1 VRRLAVIVYFAI
13 GALGL
18 AFVTALAAA
27 VAVRRARA
35 STDERVAEAVRTL
48 AAGMQETMRDLA
60 GALENGLPENRVDRF
75 VIELASSLDLDLVAG
90 RTLEAVATIGG
101 VEGAFLDAAGP
112 GGARLAASLG
122 IPEEEAAKAAVT
134 LPENDNLRAIEIS
147 YRYRLDAA
155 DEASAS
161 LVRSGVVVTLRDD
174 GESVGTLSA
183 FTRSP
188 VRRITDGE
196 IDELE
201 GVAFRAGTAL
211 ENARRYAEARALA
224 DLDALTRLHNRRY
237 FHETL
242 AREVSRALRYER
254 RLALVVLD
262 LDDFKAVNDR
272 IGHLAGDGV
281 LAEAAERM
289 LTAVR
294 TVDVTCRVG
303 GDEFA
308 VLLPEAGV
316 EDGQLLAGRI
326 ATAVSARPIGNAGVL
341 KLSAGVAE
349 LRSTDQPNDLFQR
362 ADQALYRAKELGK
375 ARTVAVDGA

>member
-13 GALGL
+13 GAICL
-18 AFVTALAAA
+18 AFLTAVAAA

-35 STDERVAEAVRTL
+35 ATDERVAEAVQTL

-60 GALENGLPENRVDRF
+60 GALDAGSRVPRPDRF
-75 VIELASSLDLDLVAG
+75 VVELAATLDLDQVAG
-90 RTLEAVATIGG
+90 RTLEAAATIPG
-101 VEGAFLDAAGP
+101 VEAAFLDAAGP
-112 GGARLAASLG
+112 DGARLAASLG
-122 IPEEEAAKAAVT
+122 IPEDEAAKTAVSI
-134 LPENDNLRAIEIS
+134 PDNDNLRAVEVS

-155 DEASAS
+155 DESS
-161 LVRSGVVVTLRDD
+161 TLVRSGVVLPLRAD
-174 GESVGTLSA
+174 GEPVGTLSA

-188 VRRITDGE
+188 VRQISDGE

-201 GVAFRAGTAL
+201 SVAFKAGAAL

-242 AREVSRALRYER
+242 AREVARALRYER
-254 RLALVVLD
+254 RLAVIVFD
-262 LDDFKAVNDR
+262 LDDFKAINDR

-281 LAEAAERM
+281 LAEAAERL
-289 LTAVR
+289 LTAAR
-294 TVDVTCRVG
+294 TADIACRVG

-308 VLLPEAGV
+308 VIVPEGGV
-316 EDGQLLAGRI
+316 EDGEELAGRI
-326 ATAVSARPIGNAGVL
+326 AEAISARPIGNAGVL
-341 KLSAGVAE
+341 QLSAGVAE
-349 LRSTDQPNDLFQR
+349 LRAGDQPDDLFKR
-362 ADQALYRAKELGK
+362 ADDALYRAKELGK

>member
-13 GALGL
+13 GAICL
-18 AFVTALAAA
+18 AFLTAVAAA

-35 STDERVAEAVRTL
+35 ATDERVAEAVQTL

-60 GALENGLPENRVDRF
+60 GALDAGSRVPRPDRF
-75 VIELASSLDLDLVAG
+75 VVELAATLDLDQVAG
-90 RTLEAVATIGG
+90 RTLEAAATIPG
-101 VEGAFLDAAGP
+101 VEAAFLDAAGAD
-112 GGARLAASLG
+112 GARLAASLG
-122 IPEEEAAKAAVT
+122 IPEDEAAKTAISI
-134 LPENDNLRAIEIS
+134 PDNDNLRAVEIS

-155 DEASAS
+155 DESS
-161 LVRSGVVVTLRDD
+161 TLVRSGVVLPLRAD
-174 GESVGTLSA
+174 GEPVGTLSA

-188 VRRITDGE
+188 VRQISDGE

-201 GVAFRAGTAL
+201 SVAFKAGAAL

-242 AREVSRALRYER
+242 AREVARALRYER
-254 RLALVVLD
+254 RLAVIVFD
-262 LDDFKAVNDR
+262 LDDFKAINDR

-281 LAEAAERM
+281 LAEAAERL
-289 LTAVR
+289 LTAAR
-294 TVDVTCRVG
+294 TADIACRVG

-308 VLLPEAGV
+308 VIVPEGGV
-316 EDGQLLAGRI
+316 EDGEELAGRI
-326 ATAVSARPIGNAGVL
+326 AEAISARPIGNAGVL
-341 KLSAGVAE
+341 QLSAGVAE
-349 LRSTDQPNDLFQR
+349 LRAGDQPDDLFKR
-362 ADQALYRAKELGK
+362 ADDALYRAKELGK

>member
-13 GALGL
+13 GAIGL
-18 AFVTALAAA
+18 AFLTALAAA

-35 STDERVAEAVRTL
+35 STDERVAEAVKTL

-60 GALENGLPENRVDRF
+60 GALEGGLPASRADRF
-75 VIELASSLDLDLVAG
+75 VVELASSLDLDLVAG
-90 RTLEAVATIGG
+90 RTLDAVATIGG

-112 GGARLAASLG
+112 GGARLSASLG
-122 IPEEEAAKAAVT
+122 IPEEEAAKTAVT
-134 LPENDNLRAIEIS
+134 LPENDNLRAVEIS

-155 DEASAS
+155 DESSA
-161 LVRSGVVVTLRDD
+161 LVRSGVVVPLRAD
-174 GESVGTLSA
+174 GEAVGTLSA

-188 VRRITDGE
+188 VRRLTDGE

-201 GVAFRAGTAL
+201 GVAFKAGTAL
-211 ENARRYAEARALA
+211 ENARHYAEARALA

-262 LDDFKAVNDR
+262 LDDFKAINDR

-281 LAEAAERM
+281 LTEAAERM

-308 VLLPEAGV
+308 VILPEAGV
-316 EDGQLLAGRI
+316 EDGQMLAGRI
-326 ATAVSARPIGNAGVL
+326 ARAVAARPISNAGL
-341 KLSAGVAE
+341 LNLSAGVAE
-349 LRSTDQPNDLFQR
+349 LRADDQPNDLFQR

>member
-13 GALGL
+13 GAICL
-18 AFVTALAAA
+18 AFLTAVAAA

-35 STDERVAEAVRTL
+35 ATDERVAEAVQTL

-60 GALENGLPENRVDRF
+60 GALDAGSRVPRPDRF
-75 VIELASSLDLDLVAG
+75 VVELAATLDLDQVAG
-90 RTLEAVATIGG
+90 RTLEAAATIPG
-101 VEGAFLDAAGP
+101 VEAAFLDAAGAD
-112 GGARLAASLG
+112 GARLAASLG
-122 IPEEEAAKAAVT
+122 IPEDEAAKTAISI
-134 LPENDNLRAIEIS
+134 PDNDNLRAVEVS

-155 DEASAS
+155 DESS
-161 LVRSGVVVTLRDD
+161 TLVRSGVVLPLRAD
-174 GESVGTLSA
+174 GEPVGTLSA

-188 VRRITDGE
+188 VRQISDGE

-201 GVAFRAGTAL
+201 SVAFKAGAAL

-242 AREVSRALRYER
+242 AREVARALRYER
-254 RLALVVLD
+254 RLAVIVFD
-262 LDDFKAVNDR
+262 LDDFKAINDR

-281 LAEAAERM
+281 LAEAAERL
-289 LTAVR
+289 LTAAR
-294 TVDVTCRVG
+294 TADIACRVG

-308 VLLPEAGV
+308 VIVPEGGV
-316 EDGQLLAGRI
+316 EDGEELAGRI
-326 ATAVSARPIGNAGVL
+326 AEAISARPIGNAGVL
-341 KLSAGVAE
+341 QLSAGVAE
-349 LRSTDQPNDLFQR
+349 LRAGDQPDDLFKR
-362 ADQALYRAKELGK
+362 ADDALYRAKELGK

>member
-13 GALGL
+13 GAICL
-18 AFVTALAAA
+18 AFLTAVAAA

-35 STDERVAEAVRTL
+35 ATDERVAEAVQTL

-60 GALENGLPENRVDRF
+60 GALEGGARAPRVDRF
-75 VIELASSLDLDLVAG
+75 VVELAASLDLGQVTG
-90 RTLEAVATIGG
+90 RTLEAVATIPG
-101 VEGAFLDAAGP
+101 VEAAFLDAAGP
-112 GGARLAASLG
+112 DGARLAASLG
-122 IPEEEAAKAAVT
+122 IAEDEAAKTAVSI
-134 LPENDNLRAIEIS
+134 PDNDNLRAVEIS

-155 DEASAS
+155 DESSS
-161 LVRSGVVVTLRDD
+161 LVRSGVVVPLRAD
-174 GESVGTLSA
+174 GEPVGTLSA

-188 VRRITDGE
+188 IRQISDAE

-201 GVAFRAGTAL
+201 SVAFKAGAAL
-211 ENARRYAEARALA
+211 ENARRYTEARALA

-242 AREVSRALRYER
+242 AREVVRALRYQR
-254 RLALVVLD
+254 RLAVVVFD
-262 LDDFKAVNDR
+262 LDDFKAINDR

-281 LAEAAERM
+281 LAEAAERL

-294 TVDVTCRVG
+294 TADIACRVG

-308 VLLPEAGV
+308 VILPEGGAD
-316 EDGQLLAGRI
+316 DGEELAGRI
-326 ATAVSARPIGNAGVL
+326 AHAIAARPIGNAGVL
-341 KLSAGVAE
+341 QLSAGVAE
-349 LRSTDQPNDLFQR
+349 LRATDQPDDLFKR
-362 ADQALYRAKELGK
+362 ADDALYRAKELGK

>member
-1 VRRLAVIVYFAI
+1 MIVYFAI
-13 GALGL
+13 GAIGL
-18 AFVTALAAA
+18 AFLTALAAA

-35 STDERVAEAVRTL
+35 STDERVAEAVKTL

-60 GALENGLPENRVDRF
+60 GALEGGLPGNRPDRF
-75 VIELASSLDLDLVAG
+75 VVELASSLDLDLVAG
-90 RTLEAVATIGG
+90 RTLDAVATIGG

-112 GGARLAASLG
+112 GGARLSASLG
-122 IPEEEAAKAAVT
+122 IPEEEAAKTAVT
-134 LPENDNLRAIEIS
+134 LPDNDNLRAVEIS

-155 DEASAS
+155 DESSA
-161 LVRSGVVVTLRDD
+161 LVRSGVVVPLRAD
-174 GESVGTLSA
+174 GEAVGTLSA

-188 VRRITDGE
+188 VRRLSDGE

-201 GVAFRAGTAL
+201 SVAFRAGTAL

-308 VLLPEAGV
+308 VILPEAGV
-316 EDGQLLAGRI
+316 EDGQMLAGRI
-326 ATAVSARPIGNAGVL
+326 ARAVAARPIGNAGL
-341 KLSAGVAE
+341 LNLSAGVAE
-349 LRSTDQPNDLFQR
+349 LRADDQPNDLFQR

>member
-13 GALGL
+13 GAICL
-18 AFVTALAAA
+18 AFLTAVAAA

-35 STDERVAEAVRTL
+35 ATDERVAEAVQTL

-60 GALENGLPENRVDRF
+60 GALEGGARAPRVDRF
-75 VIELASSLDLDLVAG
+75 VVELAASLDLDQVTG
-90 RTLEAVATIGG
+90 RTLEAVATIPG
-101 VEGAFLDAAGP
+101 VEAAFLDAAGP
-112 GGARLAASLG
+112 DGARLAASLG
-122 IPEEEAAKAAVT
+122 IPEDEAAKTAVSI
-134 LPENDNLRAIEIS
+134 PDNDNLRAVEIS

-155 DEASAS
+155 DESSS
-161 LVRSGVVVTLRDD
+161 LVRSGVVVPLRAD
-174 GESVGTLSA
+174 GEPVGTLSA

-188 VRRITDGE
+188 IRQISDAE

-201 GVAFRAGTAL
+201 SVAFKAGAAL
-211 ENARRYAEARALA
+211 ENARRYTEARALA

-242 AREVSRALRYER
+242 AREVVRALRYQR
-254 RLALVVLD
+254 RLAVVVFD
-262 LDDFKAVNDR
+262 LDDFKAINDR

-281 LAEAAERM
+281 LAEAAERL

-294 TVDVTCRVG
+294 TADIACRVG

-308 VLLPEAGV
+308 VILPEGGAD
-316 EDGQLLAGRI
+316 DGEELAGRI
-326 ATAVSARPIGNAGVL
+326 AHAIAARPIGNAGVL
-341 KLSAGVAE
+341 QLSAGVAE
-349 LRSTDQPNDLFQR
+349 LRATDQPDDLFKR
-362 ADQALYRAKELGK
+362 ADDALYRAKELGK

>member
-13 GALGL
+13 GAIGL
-18 AFVTALAAA
+18 AFLTALAAA

-35 STDERVAEAVRTL
+35 STDERVAEAVKTL

-60 GALENGLPENRVDRF
+60 GALEGGLPASRADRF
-75 VIELASSLDLDLVAG
+75 VVELASSLDLDLVAG
-90 RTLEAVATIGG
+90 RTLDAVATIGG

-112 GGARLAASLG
+112 GGARLSASLG
-122 IPEEEAAKAAVT
+122 IPEEEAAKTAVT
-134 LPENDNLRAIEIS
+134 LPENDNLRAVEIS

-155 DEASAS
+155 DESSA
-161 LVRSGVVVTLRDD
+161 LVRSGVVVPLRAD
-174 GESVGTLSA
+174 GEAVGTLSA

-188 VRRITDGE
+188 VRRLTDGE

-211 ENARRYAEARALA
+211 ENARHYAEARALA

-262 LDDFKAVNDR
+262 LDDFKAINDR

-308 VLLPEAGV
+308 VILPEAGV
-316 EDGQLLAGRI
+316 EDGQMLAGRI
-326 ATAVSARPIGNAGVL
+326 ARAVAARPIGNAGL
-341 KLSAGVAE
+341 LNLSAGVAE
-349 LRSTDQPNDLFQR
+349 LRADDQPNDLFQR

>member
-13 GALGL
+13 GAIGL
-18 AFVTALAAA
+18 AFLTALAAA

-35 STDERVAEAVRTL
+35 STDERVAEAVKTL

-60 GALENGLPENRVDRF
+60 GALEGGLPASRADRF
-75 VIELASSLDLDLVAG
+75 VVELASSLDLDLVAG
-90 RTLEAVATIGG
+90 RTLDAVATIGG

-112 GGARLAASLG
+112 GGARLSASLG
-122 IPEEEAAKAAVT
+122 IPEEEAAKTAVT
-134 LPENDNLRAIEIS
+134 LPENDNLRAVEIS

-155 DEASAS
+155 DESSA
-161 LVRSGVVVTLRDD
+161 LVRSGVVVPLRAD
-174 GESVGTLSA
+174 GEAVGTLSA

-188 VRRITDGE
+188 VRRLTDGE

-211 ENARRYAEARALA
+211 ENARHYAEARALA

-262 LDDFKAVNDR
+262 LDDFKAINDR

-281 LAEAAERM
+281 LTEAAERM

-308 VLLPEAGV
+308 VILPEAGV
-316 EDGQLLAGRI
+316 EDGQMLAGRI
-326 ATAVSARPIGNAGVL
+326 ARAVAARPIGNAGL
-341 KLSAGVAE
+341 LNLSAGVAE
-349 LRSTDQPNDLFQR
+349 LRADDQPNDLFQR